1 MGFLKNGEVHSPF
14 FLFIRHSPNP
24 SDQDILDALGV
35 SAYQLIE
42 PEDIHHRPHLVIGH
56 ADRWTV
62 VADDY
67 FYTLW
72 HSEQTTH
79 AIATYAAQ
87 LDDAFICRWP
97 DVDETFAFS
106 LWHRGA
112 CVRSFDLVKPGWSDP
127 VTLEESGQKLEIE
140 TEELASQSAEDR
152 LKTISG
158 ELGYVASDAIGTF
171 RVYAGP
177 EIVRDIGP
185 YESALTNIPREQWE
199 RRREESIREQ
209 LERGAVFE

>member
-1 MGFLKNGEVHSPF
+1 M
-14 FLFIRHSPNP
+14 
-24 SDQDILDALGV
+24 
-35 SAYQLIE
+35 
-42 PEDIHHRPHLVIGH
+42 
-56 ADRWTV
+56 
-62 VADDY
+62 
-67 FYTLW
+67 
-72 HSEQTTH
+72 
-79 AIATYAAQ
+79 
-87 LDDAFICRWP
+87 
-97 DVDETFAFS
+97 
-106 LWHRGA
+106 
-112 CVRSFDLVKPGWSDP
+112 RSFDLVKPGWSEP

>member
-1 MGFLKNGEVHSPF
+1 MGFLQTGEVHSPF

-24 SDQDILDALGV
+24 SDQDILDALGLD
-35 SAYQLIE
+35 AYGLIE
-42 PEDIHHRPHLVIGH
+42 PDDIHHRPHLVIGH
-56 ADRWTV
+56 TDNWTV

-67 FYTLW
+67 SYTLW
-72 HSEQTTH
+72 HSERTTH
-79 AIATYAAQ
+79 AIATYAARVEG
-87 LDDAFICRWP
+87 AFICRWP

-106 LWHRGA
+106 VWRRGE
-112 CVRSFDLVKPGWSDP
+112 CVRSFDLVKPGWSEP

-158 ELGYVASDAIGTF
+158 ELGFVASDAIGTF

-185 YESALTNIPREQWE
+185 YESALTNIPREEWE

>member
-1 MGFLKNGEVHSPF
+1 MGFLKTGEVHSPF
-14 FLFIRHSPNP
+14 FLFIRHSSNP
-24 SDQDILDALGV
+24 SDQDILDALGLG
-35 SAYQLIE
+35 SYGLIE
-42 PEDIHHRPHLVIGH
+42 PDDVHRPHVVVGH
-56 ADRWTV
+56 TEDWTV

-72 HSEQTTH
+72 HAERTTH
-79 AIATYAAQ
+79 AIATYAARV
-87 LDDAFICRWP
+87 DDAFICRWP

-106 LWHRGA
+106 VWRRGE